1 MLFVV
6 FAVRNPEDSKRAMLG
21 MCYILDPD
29 LSLPNKVISILNSD
43 PNKVIIML
51 GLVLNSDFTL
61 VAKCLIAD
69 LYSLCV
75 TDTTPYKESN

>member
-1 MLFVV
+1 MLIGV

-43 PNKVIIML
+43 PNKVVIML

-69 LYSLCV
+69 LYS
-75 TDTTPYKESN
+75 

>member
-1 MLFVV
+1 MIV

-61 VAKCLIAD
+61 VAKCLIAN
-69 LYSLCV
+69 LYS
-75 TDTTPYKESN
+75 

>member
-1 MLFVV
+1 MLIGV

-61 VAKCLIAD
+61 VAKCLIAN
-69 LYSLCV
+69 LYS
-75 TDTTPYKESN
+75 

>member
-1 MLFVV
+1 MLIGV

-43 PNKVIIML
+43 PNKVVFML

-61 VAKCLIAD
+61 VAKCLIAN
-69 LYSLCV
+69 LYS
-75 TDTTPYKESN
+75 

>member
-61 VAKCLIAD
+61 VAKCLIAN
-69 LYSLCV
+69 LYS
-75 TDTTPYKESN
+75 